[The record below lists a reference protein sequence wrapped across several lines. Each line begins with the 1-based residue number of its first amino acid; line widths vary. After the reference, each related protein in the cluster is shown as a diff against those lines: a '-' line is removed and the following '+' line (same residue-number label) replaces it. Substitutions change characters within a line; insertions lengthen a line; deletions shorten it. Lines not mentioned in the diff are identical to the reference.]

1 MGAARLPFFISSTQY
16 KKIVSKGIKPRRQKK
31 LDRKSANPAAVCRA
45 RGQPVFYPPGTA
57 KLLRPSR
64 KKSYALRVL

>member
-16 KKIVSKGIKPRRQKK
+16 KKIVSKGIKLREIKK
-31 LDRKSANPAAVCRA
+31 LKPKKTNPAAVCRA
-45 RGQPVFYPPGTA
+45 RGRAFLSAEPA